1 MYRWLIVAI
10 ATIALAVGSVVT
22 YGMGTIAAFYQVDW
36 QLTQFQTGFIS
47 TMVNLGP
54 LCSMMIFG
62 HLMDRYGEKYVIGL
76 SALLLGIT
84 AALLPFANSYM
95 TLLIGVFIVGIFYGS
110 AQTGGSTVITKW
122 FPKERRGL
130 AMGIRQ
136 TGLPIGGAIAASI
149 LPTVYFHYSIDATH
163 YTQAIIA
170 ISGALLFILLY
181 KDPSSST
188 ILTKDTTSFR
198 HKLQTIKNNRQLYP
212 LYMIG
217 GIMIS
222 FQMIIPAH
230 YVSFLH
236 HTEQLSLQQ
245 AGFVLSLAMIG
256 GVVGRI
262 ALAAISDRFFSTKRF
277 LLLLITLFLTGC
289 FTVLFPFMIH
299 QALWLFSSYSFI
311 LGFFAFGW
319 YSLYIVSIS
328 EQADERL
335 MGLTIST
342 ALTINQLFIIVSPAL
357 FGLLVDWSGQF
368 ILCFVVLGFA
378 MLILSIWQF
387 SRTIFNQKEAGT

>member
-1 MYRWLIVAI
+1 MYRWFIVAI

-47 TMVNLGP
+47 TMTNVGP

-76 SALLLGIT
+76 SALLLGLT
-84 AALLPFANSYM
+84 AALLPFASSYT
-95 TLLIGVFIVGIFYGS
+95 TLLIGVFIVGLFYGS

-122 FPKERRGL
+122 FPNEHRGL

-136 TGLPIGGAIAASI
+136 TGLPIGGALAASI
-149 LPTVYFHYSIDATH
+149 LPAVYFQYSIDATH

-170 ISGALLFILLY
+170 ISGALLFLAIY
-181 KDPSSST
+181 KDPSSNAV
-188 ILTKDTTSFR
+188 LTKDTTSFR
-198 HKLQTIKNNRQLYP
+198 HKLHAIKNNRRLYP

-217 GIMIS
+217 GVMVS

-236 HTEQLSLQQ
+236 HREHLPLQQ
-245 AGFVLSLAMIG
+245 AGFLLSLAMVG
-256 GVVGRI
+256 GVIGRI
-262 ALAAISDRFFSTKRF
+262 ALAAISDRFFATRRF
-277 LLLLITLFLTGC
+277 FLFVITLLVTGC
-289 FTVLFPFMIH
+289 FIIVFPLMIH
-299 QALWLFSSYSFI
+299 QAFWLFSSYSFI

-328 EQADERL
+328 EQADKHII
-335 MGLTIST
+335 GLTIST
-342 ALTINQLFIIVSPAL
+342 ALTINQFFIIAAPAL
-357 FGLLVDWSGQF
+357 FGLFVDWSGQF
-368 ILCFVVLGFA
+368 IVCFVALGA
-378 MLILSIWQF
+378 LMLILAAWQLL
-387 SRTIFNQKEAGT
+387 RTIFNKKTRST